1 MTLEQVTKLV
11 LAMAAA
17 WPTLEADEYRIQTW
31 ATMLS
36 DIRLETAILALQ
48 VLMARNTFPPSIA
61 EFRKTCWEI
70 ETPAE
75 DRIDEGQ
82 AWGMVSAA
90 VKEVLENQQRS
101 YAPLQNLPP
110 KVYAGCK
117 EIGLN
122 ELVNGDPDVVR
133 SNFMRLYRGASERAR
148 NEAVV
153 PATVKEAILRLQ
165 AGELNG
171 LPGVFGI
178 VPANRKPG
186 NGREVMTA

>member
-36 DIRLETAILALQ
+36 DIRPETAVLALQ
-48 VLMARNTFPPSIA
+48 VLMARSTFPPSIA

-75 DRIDEGQ
+75 SRIDEGQ
-82 AWGMVSAA
+82 AWEMVSSAIA
-90 VKEVLENQQRS
+90 EVCYNQQRS
-101 YAPLQNLPP
+101 YAPFHSLPP
-110 KVYAGCK
+110 KVYAVCK
-117 EIGLN
+117 EIGLS
-122 ELVNGDPDVVR
+122 ELVNGSADVVR
-133 SNFMRLYRGASERAR
+133 SNFMRLYRGASERER

-153 PATVKEAILRLQ
+153 PSAVKGAILRLQ
-165 AGELNG
+165 AGQGLKG
-171 LPGVFGI
+171 LPGAFGI
-178 VPANRKPG
+178 VPAR
-186 NGREVMTA
+186 REAMTG